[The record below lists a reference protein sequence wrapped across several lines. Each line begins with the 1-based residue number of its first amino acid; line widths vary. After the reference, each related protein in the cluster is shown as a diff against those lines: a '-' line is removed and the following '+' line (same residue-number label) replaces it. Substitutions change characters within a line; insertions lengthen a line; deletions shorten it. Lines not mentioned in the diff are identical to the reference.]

1 MVDLDTR
8 EVRGA
13 EALVRWRHPRRGLL
27 PPGAFVPLAEETGLI
42 GELDR
47 WVLEE
52 ACRTAAGWQRAAARG

>member
-13 EALVRWRHPRRGLL
+13 EALVRWEHPRRGLL
-27 PPGAFVPLAEETGLI
+27 APGAFVPLAEEVGLS

-47 WVLEE
+47 WVMDE
-52 ACRTAAGWQRAAARG
+52 ACRVAAGWQLLRPG